1 MGIFCHVDAAAAAAV
16 IEDSGALFPLTSHS
30 AIENANRNSCE
41 GKSGKNCNFDKRDRV
56 ERGKTGT
63 KSIDTKCRTKE
74 NANDDVLSLDAR
86 VVVVNLLNRE

>member
-1 MGIFCHVDAAAAAAV
+1 MPI
-16 IEDSGALFPLTSHS
+16 
-30 AIENANRNSCE
+30 AIRAKEKAQ
-41 GKSGKNCNFDKRDRV
+41 SGKNCNFDKRDRV

-74 NANDDVLSLDAR
+74 NASDDVLSWNCR